1 MLPFAL
7 LLLLYGLADAL
18 WIDGVFNAQF
28 MHLRNVVSRCMREYL
43 TCSIYGILAAIRRRQ
58 IANESCPSTKLCVL
72 FRWLFSSA
80 CHLLLVVVVVFL
92 FIRRNDRQCYCVKRE
107 HTISFQCCCKCNRF
121 SLWAFGF
128 LTFKT
133 NITWMRRRLLLFR
146 MHWADDL
153 NKWEKM
159 MRPRTANQEMQRR
172 AAEGEDRW
180 GEK

>member
-1 MLPFAL
+1 MHERVF
-7 LLLLYGLADAL
+7 D
-18 WIDGVFNAQF
+18 VFN
-28 MHLRNVVSRCMREYL
+28 LRYSRCYPSSSNCKRIMPKH
-43 TCSIYGILAAIRRRQ
+43 Q
-58 IANESCPSTKLCVL
+58 IVCVL

-159 MRPRTANQEMQRR
+159 MRPRTANREMQRR